1 MCGIVAFLSLEGPAD
16 LGDLTLATSML
27 RHRGPDDSGAVSL
40 EGGRVALAHVRLSVV
55 DLAGGKQPMRE
66 SGGHNHVVHNGE
78 IYDHAEHRARLRERG
93 VDFRTSSDTEVVL
106 GLYRAYG
113 FDAFAHLEG
122 EFAFVLWDAREK
134 RLVAVRDRFGVKPLF
149 VARSSRNVIV
159 ASEAKAI
166 LALPGVKRAF
176 DRAWLSGP
184 MLSMAPKAASAFEGI
199 EAVRPG
205 HVAIFGLDGSYETYP
220 YWKRTF
226 SPRASMGVGEAAES
240 VRGAV
245 ERAVRRR
252 MVADVPVCTYL
263 SGGIDS
269 TIVASEMVRAGGA
282 PIKAFSVGFSASDY
296 DESSEAEETARAL
309 GLTFEKVPCTV
320 DDLAE
325 NLVSTVRTVET
336 FLANPSAV
344 GKFLLSRRVRDDG
357 YKVALTG
364 EGADEI
370 FAGYAFFKLERI
382 WQLLLSEREV
392 DRRRGEALL
401 RRFRQLEARSEGI
414 LWNRSDHFRE
424 VSPRY
429 GSYPLFLEVRAS
441 EFGRIGARLLD
452 ARRLGLGPSDAPSE
466 AMWREFGADGLSSL
480 DPLFASLHLSAA
492 QLSSFVLP
500 TLGDRVEMAHGV
512 EARVPFL
519 DRDLVDVVS
528 EIPAEH
534 HIELDDLREK
544 AVLRRA
550 FEDRVPARLRTG
562 RKHPFFSPGWRAVH
576 ATRRGRELFGDYAS
590 RSTLARTGIF
600 SPSFASIGTRVSRI
614 LPQSTGLARRLDVMA
629 GVVLTTQ
636 ILHAELVERRPRPER
651 LLDLVVTTA

>member
-1 MCGIVAFLSLEGPAD
+1 M
-16 LGDLTLATSML
+16 
-27 RHRGPDDSGAVSL
+27 
-40 EGGRVALAHVRLSVV
+40 
-55 DLAGGKQPMRE
+55 
-66 SGGHNHVVHNGE
+66 
-78 IYDHAEHRARLRERG
+78 
-93 VDFRTSSDTEVVL
+93 
-106 GLYRAYG
+106 
-113 FDAFAHLEG
+113 
-122 EFAFVLWDAREK
+122 
-134 RLVAVRDRFGVKPLF
+134 RDRFGVKPLF

-205 HVAIFGLDGSYETYP
+205 HVATFGLDGSYETFP
-220 YWKRTF
+220 YWRRTF
-226 SPRASMGVGEAAES
+226 SPRASMGLDEAAAS
-240 VRGAV
+240 VRSTV

-269 TIVASEMVRAGGA
+269 TIVASEMARAGGA
-282 PIKAFSVGFSASDY
+282 PIKAFSVAFTASAY
-296 DESSEAEETARAL
+296 DESDEAEESARAL
-309 GLTFEKVPCTV
+309 GLAFEKVPCTV

-325 NLVSTVRTVET
+325 NLVGTVRTVET

-344 GKFLLSRRVRDDG
+344 GKYLLSRRVRDAG

-382 WQLLLSEREV
+382 WQLLLSPREV
-392 DRRRGEALL
+392 DRRRGKDLL
-401 RRFRQLEARSEGI
+401 ERFRRLEARSEGI

-429 GSYPLFLEVRAS
+429 GAYPLFLEVRAS

-500 TLGDRVEMAHGV
+500 TLGDRVEMAHSV

-519 DRDLVDVVS
+519 DRDLVDAVS
-528 EIPAEH
+528 EIPAH
-534 HIELDDLREK
+534 LHIELDRLREK

-550 FEDRVPARLRTG
+550 FEDRLPERLRTG
-562 RKHPFFSPGWRAVH
+562 RKHPFFSPGWRSLY

-590 RSTLARTGIF
+590 HPRLARTGVF
-600 SPSFASIGTRVSRI
+600 SPWFASLGMRASRL
-614 LPQSTGLARRLDVMA
+614 LPESAGLARRLDVMA

-636 ILHAELVERRPRPER
+636 ILHSELVEQRPRPER
-651 LLDLVVTTA
+651 LLDLAVTSA